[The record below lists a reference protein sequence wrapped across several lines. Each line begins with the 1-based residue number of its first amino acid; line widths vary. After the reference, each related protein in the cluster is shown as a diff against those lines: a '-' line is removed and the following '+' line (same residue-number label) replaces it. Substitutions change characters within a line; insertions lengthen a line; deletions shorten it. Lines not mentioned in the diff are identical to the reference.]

1 MSGEDGNDQSQSL
14 PVDKGASKKKKS
26 QVVNNDGIRGGP
38 WTGPVRAYVPICIPW
53 SGQGRLCA
61 GWLVGIAPTKNIAQG

>member
-1 MSGEDGNDQSQSL
+1 MISRRVSQWTKV
-14 PVDKGASKKKKS
+14 PVKKKKS

-61 GWLVGIAPTKNIAQG
+61 GWLVGIAPTKKIAQG